1 MGTIN
6 KTTMTPPKDAVSHH
20 DAEIAEL
27 RADPDLAVAYAS
39 VAMESLGHPDGHTA
53 ALLALNAIT
62 VAINLPSSPHLP
74 N

>member
-1 MGTIN
+1 
-6 KTTMTPPKDAVSHH
+6 MTQPKGAVSHH

-27 RADPDLAVAYAS
+27 RADPDLAAAYAS
-39 VAMESLGHPDGHTA
+39 VATESLGHLDSHAA

-62 VAINLPSSPHLP
+62 EAVNLPSSPHLP